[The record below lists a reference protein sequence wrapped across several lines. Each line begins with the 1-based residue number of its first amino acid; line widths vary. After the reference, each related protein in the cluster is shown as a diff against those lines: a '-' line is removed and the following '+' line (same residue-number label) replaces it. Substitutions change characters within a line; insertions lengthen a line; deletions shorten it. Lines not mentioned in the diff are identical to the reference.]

1 MNKKHLVLE
10 SLLEF
15 YKKKNDFIFHNDLV
29 KEISKQCD
37 FGNPFDA
44 TKLDSSGKLPQS
56 FVDEDL
62 CILHLGEGYHQFI
75 KGIDKLYH
83 PFEALQKRINWQYK
97 KGILDESNSSESNIL
112 SVANNEG
119 ILYDFLYPY
128 YQYYGCYHNELEF
141 PYQPPVNVAYGCYY
155 YGCPYNL
162 QCPAYFHKVKA
173 YFPHRTKTTLNYFFD
188 TQKIEAKNQ
197 QIEIDLTLECN
208 GVIGIFEAKNGEP
221 KDFNIYQIYH
231 PFLYYY
237 NSGLN
242 FKKIICVYL
251 VRKDSSLKLWA
262 YTFSEPLRLDS
273 IKFLKSCEYILV
285 R

>member
-1 MNKKHLVLE
+1 MNKNSKSKKHLVLE
-10 SLLEF
+10 ALYQHCKEQDDLR
-15 YKKKNDFIFHNDLV
+15 FHNDLV
-29 KEISKQCD
+29 KEVSQQYS

-44 TKLDSSGKLPQS
+44 TKLDSSEKLPQS
-56 FVDEDL
+56 FIDENI
-62 CILHLGEGYHQFI
+62 CILHLGGGYHQFI

-83 PFEALQKRINWQYK
+83 PFEALQKSISWQYK
-97 KGILDESNSSESNIL
+97 KSLLNEYNDSESNIL
-112 SVANNEG
+112 SVANNQR
-119 ILYDFLYPY
+119 ILHHFLF
-128 YQYYGCYHNELEF
+128 GEDLEF
-141 PYQPPVNVAYGCYY
+141 E
-155 YGCPYNL
+155 NL
-162 QCPAYFHKVKA
+162 SIENRPKT

-188 TQKIEAKNQ
+188 TQEIEAKNQ
-197 QIEIDLTLECN
+197 QIEIDLTLEFN

-221 KDFNIYQIYH
+221 KDFNIHQIYH

-242 FKKIICVYL
+242 FKRIICVYL

-273 IKFLKSCEYILV
+273 IKFLKSCEYVLV